1 MVFKLFAGAVYVAM
15 LVMPGVCLA
24 AAQGMPQKV
33 AFQEVRNATIKL
45 GFGDVTFLI
54 DPMLGAKGAYAAAP
68 GALNEHLKNPLVDLP
83 IPATEVMKA
92 DAVIVTH
99 LHIDHWDEAAQKM
112 LPKAIPI
119 FAQNPEDAQK
129 IRAAGFEDVRVLT
142 EHSEFKGVQLSR
154 TGGQHGSDA
163 TLAVRGKQLGKVSG
177 VVLQKPGFKTVYVAG
192 DTVWNSYVEQAMAR
206 YKPQVIVLNAGY
218 VRFKD
223 IEGAVI
229 MGKDDLYRAAQAAPG
244 AYVVA
249 SHLEA
254 LGHATQSRRE
264 LTDFMQQKQL
274 DPQHVLVPADGQT
287 YNF

>member
-1 MVFKLFAGAVYVAM
+1 MVFKLLAGAMYVAM
-15 LVMPGVCLA
+15 LVVPGAGLA
-24 AAQGMPQKV
+24 AQEGMTQKV
-33 AFQEVRNATIKL
+33 VFQGVRNATIKL

-68 GALNEHLKNPLVDLP
+68 GALNEHLRNPLVDLP
-83 IPATEVMKA
+83 VPASDVMKA

-99 LHIDHWDEAAQKM
+99 LHIDHWDDAAQKM
-112 LPKAIPI
+112 LPKAIPV
-119 FAQNPEDAQK
+119 FAQNPEDAQR
-129 IRAAGFEDVRVLT
+129 IQAAGFEDVRVLT
-142 EHSEFKGVQLSR
+142 GHSEFKGVQLSR
-154 TGGQHGSDA
+154 TDGQHGSDA
-163 TLAVRGKQLGKVSG
+163 TLAIRGKQLGNVSG

-192 DTVWNSYVEQAMAR
+192 DTVWNTHVEQAIAR

-229 MGKDDLYRAAQAAPG
+229 MGKDDLYRAAQAVPG

-254 LGHATQSRRE
+254 LGHATQSRQE
-264 LTDFMQQKQL
+264 LAEFIQQKQL
-274 DPQHVLVPADGQT
+274 DPQHVLVPADGQM
-287 YNF
+287 YSF

>member
-1 MVFKLFAGAVYVAM
+1 MFKLIARAVYVAM
-15 LVMPGVCLA
+15 LLLPGACLA
-24 AAQGMPQKV
+24 AQEGMTPEV
-33 AFQEVRNATIKL
+33 AFQQVRNATIKL

-68 GALNEHLKNPLVDLP
+68 GAFNEHMKNPLVDLP
-83 IPATEVMKA
+83 VPASDVMKV

-99 LHIDHWDEAAQKM
+99 LHIDHWDETAQKM

-119 FAQNPEDAQK
+119 FAQNSDDAQK
-129 IRAAGFEDVRVLT
+129 IQAAGFKDVRVLT
-142 EHSEFKGVQLSR
+142 EHSEFKGVKLSR
-154 TGGQHGSDA
+154 TDGQHGNDA

-192 DTVWNSYVEQAMAR
+192 DTVWNAQVEQAIAR
-206 YKPQVIVLNAGY
+206 YQPQVIVLNAGY

-229 MGKDDLYRAAQAAPG
+229 MGKEDLYRAARAAPG
-244 AYVVA
+244 AYVIA

-254 LGHATQSRRE
+254 LGHATQSRQE
-264 LTDFMQQKQL
+264 LTEFIQQKKL
-274 DPQHVLVPADGQT
+274 DPKQVLVPADGQR
-287 YNF
+287 YSF